1 VIDGFS
7 VDQKIEW
14 LEDTL
19 HRASEKDVMDAVW
32 SLTGAANDWE
42 IADRVIERLLAILT
56 NEEMYQSP
64 LAGYL
69 LQFFE
74 VESIHLTD
82 RQKWLC
88 IRFLNEQGDR
98 FKDGFSSLMVGE
110 LRSGLYLKMK
120 SPILNSG
127 MTIRKCKRDCTKTR
141 DGHSR
146 SKRFITI

>member
-1 VIDGFS
+1 MTKGFTL
-7 VDQKIEW
+7 DQKIER

-19 HRASEKDVMDAVW
+19 HRANEKDVIDAVC
-32 SLTGAANDWE
+32 SLGAAANDWQ
-42 IADRVIERLLAILT
+42 IADKIVERLLVILT

-74 VESIHLTD
+74 VESNHLTD

-88 IRFLNEQGDR
+88 IRFLNAQGDK

-120 SPILNSG
+120 KPIPQQWEDYQK
-127 MTIRKCKRDCTKTR
+127 M
-141 DGHSR
+141 R
-146 SKRFITI
+146 SDENP